1 MSSGSKTCL
10 ITGVGPGTG
19 AALAERFAA
28 GGYRVAMLAR
38 SAERLAGLEA
48 RIEGAQGFVCDVADS
63 EALAGTYAEVTA
75 AMGAPDMVIH
85 NAVRGTRGDYL
96 AVDPADLERNFQINV
111 MALLHLARLAVPA
124 MVARGGGVVL
134 ATGNTAA
141 YRGKAH
147 FAAFAPTKAAQRI
160 LIETIARKS
169 GPDGIHAALIAID
182 AVIDV
187 PWTREAFADKSDDFF
202 SKPGDIAEVC
212 WQVAHQPR
220 SAWCSEVMIRPFGE
234 TW

>member
-1 MSSGSKTCL
+1 
-10 ITGVGPGTG
+10 
-19 AALAERFAA
+19 
-28 GGYRVAMLAR
+28 
-38 SAERLAGLEA
+38 
-48 RIEGAQGFVCDVADS
+48 VADS

>member
-1 MSSGSKTCL
+1 MASTAKTCL
-10 ITGVGPGTG
+10 IAGVGPGTG

-38 SAERLAGLEA
+38 DGARLAALEA
-48 RIEGAQGFVCDVADS
+48 RIDGAQGFVCDVADS
-63 EALAGTYAEVTA
+63 AALIGTYSEVTA
-75 AMGAPDMVIH
+75 AVGAPDVVIH

-187 PWTREAFADKSDDFF
+187 PWTREAFADKPEDFF
-202 SKPGDIAEVC
+202 SKPADIAEVC

-220 SAWCSEVMIRPFGE
+220 TAWCSEVMIRPFGE